1 MVTKNVMHLLAVIS
15 IVGGLVRVFAMFP
28 AEYGADIM
36 TKNIVMSQYVLWA
49 ILFEIAA
56 LNLKE

>member
-1 MVTKNVMHLLAVIS
+1 MLTKKIMHLLAAVS
-15 IVGGLVRVFAMFP
+15 IVGGLLRVFAMFP
-28 AEYGADIM
+28 AEYAGDIM

>member
-1 MVTKNVMHLLAVIS
+1 MVTKKVMHGLALIS
-15 IVGGLVRVFAMFP
+15 IVGGLLRVF
-28 AEYGADIM
+28 GLLDADVM

-56 LNLKE
+56 LNIKD

>member
-1 MVTKNVMHLLAVIS
+1 MVTKNVMHLLAIVS
-15 IVGGLVRVFAMFP
+15 VVGGLLRVFAMFP
-28 AEYGADIM
+28 PEYAADIM

>member
-1 MVTKNVMHLLAVIS
+1 MDTKNVLHALAVIS
-15 IVGGLVRVFAMFP
+15 ILGGLVRVF
-28 AEYGADIM
+28 GLVDGDVM

-56 LNLKE
+56 LNVKE

>member
-1 MVTKNVMHLLAVIS
+1 MVTKKVMHALAVVS
-15 IVGGLVRVFAMFP
+15 IIGGLIRVFGLIDASV
-28 AEYGADIM
+28 EI
-36 TKNIVMSQYVLWA
+36 KNIVMSQYVLWA

>member
-1 MVTKNVMHLLAVIS
+1 MVTKKAMHVLAAIS
-15 IVGGLVRVFAMFP
+15 VLGGLIRVF
-28 AEYGADIM
+28 GLLDADVA

-56 LNLKE
+56 LHLKE

>member
-1 MVTKNVMHLLAVIS
+1 MVTKNVMHLLAIVS
-15 IVGGLVRVFAMFP
+15 VVGGLLRVFAMFP
-28 AEYGADIM
+28 AEYAADIM

>member
-1 MVTKNVMHLLAVIS
+1 MVKKNVFHVLAAIS
-15 IVGGLVRVFAMFP
+15 IVGGLLRVFALLD
-28 AEYGADIM
+28 GDVM

-49 ILFEIAA
+49 ILFEIIA